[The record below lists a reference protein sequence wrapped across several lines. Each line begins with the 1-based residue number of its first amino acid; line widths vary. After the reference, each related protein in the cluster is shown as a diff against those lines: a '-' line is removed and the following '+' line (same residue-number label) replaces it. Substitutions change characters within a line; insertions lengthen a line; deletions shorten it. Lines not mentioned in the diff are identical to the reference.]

1 MELTKMTASTFIITT
16 SMGIGATYHLL
27 TEMKFSYVLQAIFAY
42 EVLKK
47 FFDERWQRI
56 GVTFALIL
64 WMS

>member
-1 MELTKMTASTFIITT
+1 MTASAFIITT
-16 SMGIGATYHLL
+16 KMNIDAAYHLL
-27 TEMKFSYVLQAIFAY
+27 IEMKFSYALQAIFAD

-47 FFDERWQRI
+47 FFGERWQRI